1 MQKRMTTLVLLS
13 FVSLLLAVNMLE
25 SPVSVTHSAAA
36 VLDSLRGDAG
46 AVRSGR
52 HVEVGWRTRRGFG
65 ACTNEAR
72 HREEPSPAQ

>member
-1 MQKRMTTLVLLS
+1 MKTLVLLS
-13 FVSLLLAVNMLE
+13 FVSPLLAVNLNMLE
-25 SPVSVTHSAAA
+25 SSVRVTHSAAA

-65 ACTNEAR
+65 ACTSEAR
-72 HREEPSPAQ
+72 HPEEPSPAQ